1 MTGTGNKVVT
11 VAVDAMGGDYAPQE
25 IVKGAIEGAR
35 REGIGI
41 VLVGRED
48 AIQKEMERY
57 GISGL
62 PIRVRHASDVILDG
76 EPPAMALRHKPDAS
90 ILVATQLVRK
100 GEADALVSMGPTG
113 AVMVSAIV
121 TLGTLEGL
129 RRPTVGG
136 DLLGF
141 VPDTVIFD
149 AGANV
154 DCNPRELLNFVAMGC
169 VYAKKMLHIANPT
182 VALLSNGVEEGKGN
196 NLVKG
201 AYQLLK
207 KSKLNFIGNIEGHDL
222 PAGKANVVICD
233 GFTGN
238 VLIKFCEGL
247 SRSIIERL
255 RLTLDKL
262 LSKTEIDAVCKDLF
276 SLTNVVDVRGGGLVY
291 GINGL
296 VWTGHGHSKAPQVA
310 ESMHQVKLAVQSNL
324 VDALKLELTK
334 IQRLVGGG

>member
-1 MTGTGNKVVT
+1 VTGIGNKVVT
-11 VAVDAMGGDYAPQE
+11 VAIDAMGGDYAPQE

-48 AIQKEMERY
+48 AIQKEVERY

-149 AGANV
+149 A
-154 DCNPRELLNFVAMGC
+154 
-169 VYAKKMLHIANPT
+169 
-182 VALLSNGVEEGKGN
+182 
-196 NLVKG
+196 
-201 AYQLLK
+201 
-207 KSKLNFIGNIEGHDL
+207 
-222 PAGKANVVICD
+222 
-233 GFTGN
+233 
-238 VLIKFCEGL
+238 
-247 SRSIIERL
+247 
-255 RLTLDKL
+255 
-262 LSKTEIDAVCKDLF
+262 
-276 SLTNVVDVRGGGLVY
+276 
-291 GINGL
+291 
-296 VWTGHGHSKAPQVA
+296 
-310 ESMHQVKLAVQSNL
+310 
-324 VDALKLELTK
+324 
-334 IQRLVGGG
+334 